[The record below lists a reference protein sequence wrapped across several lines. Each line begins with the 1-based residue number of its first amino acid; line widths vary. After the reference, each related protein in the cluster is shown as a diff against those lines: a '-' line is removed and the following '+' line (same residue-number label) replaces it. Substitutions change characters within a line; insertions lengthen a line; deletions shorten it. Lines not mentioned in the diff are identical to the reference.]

1 MKGAIGNAF
10 ILNMVITFIIIFY
23 VLLIGSMAYSKA
35 YKTKNYII
43 NLIDEFET
51 TGKKNFGMY
60 DRVIQSQ
67 QDEWNERVNEY
78 LGKIGYVIADDTC
91 PVLLNQYNYEYWIN
105 HTEGGYDYCVY
116 RRIPDRNENMEKRY
130 NYLVQVYMK
139 FDFPVIG
146 KYVKIPLRGETKTY
160 TQMK

>member
-43 NLIDEFET
+43 TALDQYEI
-51 TGKKNFGMY
+51 
-60 DRVIQSQ
+60 
-67 QDEWNERVNEY
+67 NERSRCEKKPCTVIYRPENWDPLVNEF
-78 LGKIGYVIADDTC
+78 LGKIGYMLATDTC
-91 PVLLNQYNYEYWIN
+91 PVRLNRDLYSVWRDHRVGE
-105 HTEGGYDYCVY
+105 YDYCIY
-116 RRIPDRNENMEKRY
+116 KKDHENNSVMYSY
-130 NYLVQVYMK
+130 NYMVEIYMQ

-146 KYVKIPLRGETKTY
+146 KYVKIPVRGETKTY
-160 TQMK
+160 SQFK